1 MNLNNIKMVEQL
13 STLSVPSFYD
23 HAPNGTSLPFIA
35 IHISQPE
42 GFRADNGN
50 YLKRW
55 DFRIDL
61 YTIEKDLVLEGEV
74 EALLDSLE
82 IPWIQT
88 ETYLQDQACYE
99 IEYEFQVMG
108 YPEPEPEPDPPTP
121 PEPDGEQ
128 DGDLDG

>member
-13 STLSVPSFYD
+13 STLSIPSFYD
-23 HAPNGTSLPFIA
+23 HAPNDTSLPFIA

-99 IEYEFQVMG
+99 IEYEFQVIG
-108 YPEPEPEPDPPTP
+108 YAEPEPEPDPPTP